1 MMRNP
6 TLRLVA
12 LGVTVALCA
21 CSFAPTAKPPKAPE
35 PARYTVA
42 PVPDVSADAAGVA
55 QHFTPGA
62 RAVPEWWKA
71 YGSAPL
77 DALVD
82 EGLQHS
88 PSLEAARHTLESV
101 RQQYRAEVGNAL
113 WPSLDAGG
121 QVSRQRALGLP
132 NLGKPTNI
140 YNVYAGQLQL
150 GYDFDLFG
158 VSRNEVKQAAAQVD
172 AQSYQFDAARRA
184 LAANIVI
191 SAVHASSLAEQVTTT
206 ERLSAL
212 AHEQVALADK
222 AYQLGA
228 AAHEDVLDAQR
239 NADAIDASLPGLRT
253 QALRERHAL
262 AVLLGRTPDQSP
274 ALLPLGSLTLPGDV
288 PVVVPSTLLS
298 QRPDVLAAEANVRA
312 TSAQVGV
319 ATGNMFPHLSLSA
332 SLGSGAFDRAKLFT
346 GAGTIWG
353 ATAGLTQPIFHGGA
367 LRAQRKAAIANYQA
381 AIAQYQQTVLGA
393 FQNVADTLTALEQD
407 ALALKAAQSGEASA
421 RQSNDDA
428 QQRYRLGSVSYPLT
442 LASEQRWQNARVQAI
457 QATAARLIDT
467 AALYQAMG
475 TPDDTTA
482 DVPADGVPQ
491 GQGPQPR

>member
-1 MMRNP
+1 MKRFP
-6 TLRLVA
+6 RHLLALAVA
-12 LGVTVALCA
+12 AALA
-21 CSFAPTAKPPKAPE
+21 GCSFAPPAKPPKAPE
-35 PARYTVA
+35 PASYTVA
-42 PVPDVSADAAGVA
+42 PAPVASAEAGGVSQRFTAGV
-55 QHFTPGA
+55 P
-62 RAVPEWWKA
+62 AVPVWWHA
-71 YGSAPL
+71 YGSAEL
-77 DALVD
+77 DAMVD
-82 EGLQHS
+82 EGLRNS
-88 PSLEAARHTLESV
+88 PSLEATRHTLESV

-132 NLGKPTNI
+132 NIGRPTNI
-140 YNVYAGQLQL
+140 YNVFAGQLQL

-191 SAVHASSLAEQVTTT
+191 SAVRASSLAEQVSAT
-206 ERLSAL
+206 ERLSTL
-212 AHEQVALADK
+212 AREQVDLADK
-222 AYQLGA
+222 AYRLGA
-228 AAHEDVLDAQR
+228 AAHEDVLGAQR
-239 NADAIDASLPGLRT
+239 NAASIDAGLPGLRA

-262 AVLLGRTPDQSP
+262 AVLMGRTPDQSP
-274 ALLPLGSLTLPGDV
+274 AVLTLASLSLPADV
-288 PVVVPSTLLS
+288 PVVVPSELLS

-332 SLGSGAFDRAKLFT
+332 SLGTGAFDRARLFT

-367 LRAQRKAAIANYQA
+367 LRAQRKAAIANYEA

-393 FQNVADTLTALEQD
+393 FQNVADTLTALDQD
-407 ALALKAAQSGEASA
+407 ALALKAAEGGETSA

-428 QQRYRLGSVSYPLT
+428 QQRYRLGSVSYPVT
-442 LASEQRWQNARVQAI
+442 VASEQRWQNARVQAI

-475 TPDDTTA
+475 TPSDET
-482 DVPADGVPQ
+482 VGGRGDGVPSRD
-491 GQGPQPR
+491 GQGAR